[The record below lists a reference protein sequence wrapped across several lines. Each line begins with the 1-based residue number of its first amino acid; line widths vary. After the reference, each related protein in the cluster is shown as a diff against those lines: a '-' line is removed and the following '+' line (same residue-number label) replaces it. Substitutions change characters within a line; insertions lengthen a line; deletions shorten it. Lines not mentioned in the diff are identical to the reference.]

1 MLQQFLHD
9 FGYFALFIGTFF
21 EGETILVL
29 AGFLAFRGYM
39 DINLVVVVAFCGSY
53 AGDQLWYFMG
63 RKHGRK
69 LLARKPRWQMMGD
82 RALEHI
88 RKHPDIWVL
97 SFRFVYGLRTVMPV
111 AIGLSGYPPGRYL
124 LLNGIGAAI
133 WATALAA
140 AAYHFGAVLEGML
153 GSIKKYELWVLGA
166 LLVITCPAMRPATA
180 LVPDGPQ
187 NLSDAFAVAAQPGCR
202 ASAASSFRCHGTAT
216 PATAGVMT
224 LWLRPVLPVWW
235 LCPLAV
241 TASAAAITIA
251 PAPAAGSHRAMKP
264 SRWMRSPAAAR
275 SVG

>member
-1 MLQQFLHD
+1 MLQQFLQD
-9 FGYFALFIGTFF
+9 FGYFALFLGTFF

-29 AGFLAFRGYM
+29 AGFLAFREYM
-39 DINLVVVVAFCGSY
+39 DIKLVMIVAFFGSY
-53 AGDQLWYFMG
+53 AGDQLWYFLG

-133 WATALAA
+133 WAVALAQ
-140 AAYHFGAVLEGML
+140 AAYHFGAVMEGML

-166 LLVITCPAMRPATA
+166 LLV
-180 LVPDGPQ
+180 LG
-187 NLSDAFAVAAQPGCR
+187 FG
-202 ASAASSFRCHGTAT
+202 
-216 PATAGVMT
+216 
-224 LWLRPVLPVWW
+224 LWVRRRFKNAR
-235 LCPLAV
+235 LAKQIYE
-241 TASAAAITIA
+241 AEQ
-251 PAPAAGSHRAMKP
+251 
-264 SRWMRSPAAAR
+264 AAAR
-275 SVG
+275 DEAKASTTPVE

>member
-9 FGYFALFIGTFF
+9 FGYFALFLGTFF

-39 DINLVVVVAFCGSY
+39 DINLVVVVAFFGSY
-53 AGDQLWYFMG
+53 AGDQLWYFLG

-166 LLVITCPAMRPATA
+166 LLV
-180 LVPDGPQ
+180 L
-187 NLSDAFAVAAQPGCR
+187 
-202 ASAASSFRCHGTAT
+202 
-216 PATAGVMT
+216 GVG
-224 LWLRPVLPVWW
+224 LWLRRRFKNAR
-235 LCPLAV
+235 LAKQV
-241 TASAAAITIA
+241 YADEQAAI
-251 PAPAAGSHRAMKP
+251 
-264 SRWMRSPAAAR
+264 AAR
-275 SVG
+275 LLQAEQGKPTEPKTPAE